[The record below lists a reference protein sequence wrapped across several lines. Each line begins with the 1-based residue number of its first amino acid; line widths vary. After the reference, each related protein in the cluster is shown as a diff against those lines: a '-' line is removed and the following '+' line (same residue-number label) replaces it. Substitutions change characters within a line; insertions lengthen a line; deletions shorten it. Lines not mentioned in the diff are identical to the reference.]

1 MLLLIPAMEIR
12 SGRCGQLVLGVEGR
26 VYSDDPVTMAK
37 LWRTENAK
45 SLHVSDLDGRRAG
58 RVVHD
63 ELIRHIVASVDIPVE
78 LGGDLRT
85 YDAVAQAL
93 SLGLY
98 RVVVGTMVIEHP
110 EEAQRCLAAF
120 GPSKVVLGID
130 AVDGIVSMR
139 GAQASTGLTAVTVA
153 LNART
158 LGFRRMLYTE
168 LREDGTLRVVN
179 FDMLRTLGQ
188 NTGMRITAAGGIT
201 GLEDLLRIQ
210 ELSPFGVDSVVIGR
224 ALYDNRFS
232 CQQLWRRCE
241 AGNYPYTA
249 RV

>member
-1 MLLLIPAMEIR
+1 
-12 SGRCGQLVLGVEGR
+12 
-26 VYSDDPVTMAK
+26 
-37 LWRTENAK
+37 
-45 SLHVSDLDGRRAG
+45 
-58 RVVHD
+58 
-63 ELIRHIVASVDIPVE
+63 
-78 LGGDLRT
+78 
-85 YDAVAQAL
+85 
-93 SLGLY
+93 
-98 RVVVGTMVIEHP
+98 
-110 EEAQRCLAAF
+110 
-120 GPSKVVLGID
+120 
-130 AVDGIVSMR
+130 MR